1 MTIVGVETIDHGDW
15 TCAISDNLSLDTL
28 KQVQPTLLLQT
39 KILTFNLNFRLITHN
54 YVSSTITVLS
64 LFHLGELS
72 SIQHP
77 YLISQVVSVGVVVP
91 GEMSLSPSVS
101 AVTLAE
107 ADKAQVVCRL
117 DNVWPAPQISWTL
130 ETESGRDDMY

>member
-1 MTIVGVETIDHGDW
+1 M
-15 TCAISDNLSLDTL
+15 SL
-28 KQVQPTLLLQT
+28 
-39 KILTFNLNFRLITHN
+39 RLP
-54 YVSSTITVLS
+54 ITVLS
-64 LFHLGELS
+64 LLHLVELS
-72 SIQHP
+72 SNQHP

-130 ETESGRDDMY
+130 ETESGRDDKYVLKEKFLF